1 MNRGKFSQRRFW
13 ENSLNPAE
21 TLANRGILVFGAF
34 CALEHLTTVRSL
46 RNFVRFLV
54 AVQLLPALESGEETL
69 VGGQAVLEGVMMR
82 SPHAWAIA
90 CRKPS
95 GEVVTMSEPLA
106 RPSEKHK
113 WMAWP
118 IVRGVMTLGYAM
130 SLGYRALRFSAN
142 VAIEEVMQSDK
153 EHVETAASAVP
164 PKLAPSASSGQALS
178 LPNGRS
184 EAEATDASKSKSREK
199 AAAISG
205 WLAAVNVIISLAF
218 FIFMYKY
225 LPLLAAT
232 ELKKANPALGGQ
244 IVFNLVDGA
253 IRLLLFLLF
262 IWGVSLFPD
271 IRRVYQYHGAEHKT
285 VFAFENG
292 DPLETSRGAEIF
304 HVPSALRHQLS
315 DDGDADLDRLLHAGS
330 VHHVLGAFRIAHRA
344 AARDRRSVLRNH
356 PLRRQA
362 SRLALRPDDRSR
374 PLAATHHDPA
384 AVGRNG
390 PMRHHRARSGH
401 GPGKRTRR
409 RIGDCLGFPT
419 RETVVGRLSLV
430 VGLSATQHYSC
441 LREVST
447 CQHLSRICEFGKK
460 R

>member
-1 MNRGKFSQRRFW
+1 
-13 ENSLNPAE
+13 
-21 TLANRGILVFGAF
+21 
-34 CALEHLTTVRSL
+34 L
-46 RNFVRFLV
+46 RNLVRFLV

-95 GEVVTMSEPLA
+95 GEVVTMSEPLD

-142 VAIEEVMQSDK
+142 VAIEDVMQS
-153 EHVETAASAVP
+153 ENPPVETAGLRPAQAGLSA
-164 PKLAPSASSGQALS
+164 K
-178 LPNGRS
+178 RS
-184 EAEATDASKSKSREK
+184 EAEPSPTESSQSQTREK

-205 WLAAVNVIISLAF
+205 WLAAGNVILSLAF

-253 IRLLLFLLF
+253 IRLILFLLF

-271 IRRVYQYHGAEHKT
+271 IRRVYEYHGAEHKT

-292 DPLETSRGAEIF
+292 DPLSTAAVQKYSTYHPRCGTSFLMTVMLISIGF
-304 HVPSALRHQLS
+304 YMLVPFTTFWARFAS
-315 DDGDADLDRLLHAGS
+315 
-330 VHHVLGAFRIAHRA
+330 RIALLPLIAGVSYEIIRFAAKHRGSLFA
-344 AARDRRSVLRNH
+344 LMTAPGLWLQRITTQPPSDEMAQCAITALD
-356 PLRRQA
+356 QA
-362 SRLALRPDDRSR
+362 MALEKER
-374 PLAATHHDPA
+374 
-384 AVGRNG
+384 GG
-390 PMRHHRARSGH
+390 
-401 GPGKRTRR
+401 
-409 RIGDCLGFPT
+409 
-419 RETVVGRLSLV
+419 ELV
-430 VGLSATQHYSC
+430 IA
-441 LREVST
+441 
-447 CQHLSRICEFGKK
+447 
-460 R
+460 

>member
-1 MNRGKFSQRRFW
+1 M
-13 ENSLNPAE
+13 
-21 TLANRGILVFGAF
+21 
-34 CALEHLTTVRSL
+34 
-46 RNFVRFLV
+46 

-95 GEVVTMSEPLA
+95 GEVVTLSEPLD

-142 VAIEEVMQSDK
+142 VAIEEVMKDDGATST
-153 EHVETAASAVP
+153 HVEMNHVATGASPVPAKRSETEPSTTAAATE
-164 PKLAPSASSGQALS
+164 SSQQ
-178 LPNGRS
+178 N
-184 EAEATDASKSKSREK
+184 SRDK
-199 AAAISG
+199 AATISG
-205 WLAAVNVIISLAF
+205 WLAAGNVILSLAF

-232 ELKKANPALGGQ
+232 ELKKANPAFGGQ

-253 IRLLLFLLF
+253 VRLILFLLF

-292 DPLETSRGAEIF
+292 DPLTTAAVQKYSTFHPRCGTSFLMTVMLISIGFYMLIPF
-304 HVPSALRHQLS
+304 TT
-315 DDGDADLDRLLHAGS
+315 
-330 VHHVLGAFRIAHRA
+330 FW
-344 AARDRRSVLRNH
+344 ARF
-356 PLRRQA
+356 A
-362 SRLALRPDDRSR
+362 SRLALLPVIAGVSYEIIRF
-374 PLAATHHDPA
+374 AAK
-384 AVGRNG
+384 
-390 PMRHHRARSGH
+390 HRGSLFALMTA
-401 GPGKRTRR
+401 PGLWLQ
-409 RIGDCLGFPT
+409 RITTQPPSDEMAQCAITALDHAMALEKERGG
-419 RETVVGRLSLV
+419 ELV
-430 VGLSATQHYSC
+430 IA
-441 LREVST
+441 
-447 CQHLSRICEFGKK
+447 
-460 R
+460 